1 MPARQPAGTVANL
14 HIARNRRQFR
24 IGEMPHQLA
33 NRVRLDFRI
42 GIDGYDEIRLR
53 FGDCPGQRGG
63 LATIH
68 LMNDLH
74 TRVVAE
80 VRIQQCSGVVR

>member
-14 HIARNRRQFR
+14 DVARNRRQFR
-24 IGEMPHQLA
+24 IGEMPHQFA

-42 GIDGYDEIRLR
+42 GIDGYDEIGLR
-53 FGDCPGQRGG
+53 SRDCPGQRRS

-74 TRVVAE
+74 ARVVAE
-80 VRIQQCSGVVR
+80 VRIKQCSGVVR